1 MFTVKLLL
9 LGCAA
14 TTTSHVDHRLSH
26 SNEPNRMGV
35 AECPPLNGQ
44 GPSRVRR
51 PEHGDVQV
59 HVTPPVGSHLQ
70 LHAADYN
77 ACAASC
83 CRDGPCIGWW
93 WSPPPSVG
101 NPEQPKEQP
110 EPPQQQRVPGPCT
123 VGGVQVG
130 CCYLYPQVQL
140 SDPTPTCLNFTET
153 VLRFGTSTSTSTSTA
168 ANRTKDRGARSTAPA
183 ADADSSNNSA
193 YFGTSGR
200 AATAPPPP
208 PLPTKETECRLRA
221 LALEYAMKLQPE
233 HGSDVDGTGSEAQP
247 FKTASRA
254 RNAVRLVRMLRETA
268 AAAEVQEEEGEGECE
283 EPPLARAPA
292 AVYFKPGV
300 YYFRKT
306 LELGPEDSDITFAAA
321 PGTAAGA
328 VVLSGGV
335 HFKQLEWKPAGGLFP
350 SAVHVAN
357 VGAGR
362 VRPDRTGFTTLY
374 VNNTRRWRA
383 RAPNGNPERD
393 LIPENMVPPTSKTL
407 WVQPG
412 PPAHPGIQVSIEGG
426 DAGRDRMTPTRNS
439 TDQVKS
445 GMRNFYS
452 RLVGGYA
459 ERFEDG
465 ILDGPPRAWSGGCD
479 GLVEAGPKYINGTDT
494 GRCCT
499 PTAPAGVVY
508 DPKHFSTKH
517 WHQHTA
523 SNKSS
528 SGITAATKPVL
539 WCMNS
544 EFFSSLQ
551 WEVDSLNSTAERLM
565 FGRGGNQ
572 CGQNSNRC
580 NMWYVENVLEECD
593 SPGEFFYDN
602 RTGELYYYMNSTAEA
617 QDPGTDYVG
626 SNIEML
632 VRASGTSA
640 ATPIKNVRF
649 SNITFAHT
657 ASTFLSSYST
667 KLGGGDYAVHNG
679 AAVWVSKSEGFRLDG
694 CLFDRVG
701 GTAVMLYG
709 YIRGA
714 VIDSNEFFSTGAHAI
729 VSLYIY
735 PEYISV
741 LDGAGD
747 HSAARGR
754 LASARDMLARTR
766 TEMLHKSR
774 AAAGVASNAAAA
786 AAAAAAGLTEIER
799 LPFCCESLQTNS
811 SEHSGEGD
819 SWINNT
825 CITTVG
831 TPYLFDPSPC
841 NGTRLFPNLA
851 GNTFQVPRNHL
862 LHFPVC
868 NGSLQNG
875 DASLAKW
882 QLMVNQDGS
891 AADAGSHYGP
901 IPSDDALIA
910 KAKAL
915 LQF

>member
-1 MFTVKLLL
+1 M
-9 LGCAA
+9 
-14 TTTSHVDHRLSH
+14 
-26 SNEPNRMGV
+26 
-35 AECPPLNGQ
+35 
-44 GPSRVRR
+44 
-51 PEHGDVQV
+51 
-59 HVTPPVGSHLQ
+59 
-70 LHAADYN
+70 
-77 ACAASC
+77 
-83 CRDGPCIGWW
+83 
-93 WSPPPSVG
+93 
-101 NPEQPKEQP
+101 
-110 EPPQQQRVPGPCT
+110 
-123 VGGVQVG
+123 G

-153 VLRFGTSTSTSTSTA
+153 VLRFGTSTSTSTT
-168 ANRTKDRGARSTAPA
+168 ANRTEDRGARSTAPA
-183 ADADSSNNSA
+183 AGADSSNSSA

-233 HGSDVDGTGSEAQP
+233 RAPHRDVYDALRLGPGCGIKLPTHPTLPPAPAPPSPPTDQPSVGGGGGSSSSSSVEGAHTIEPCITIWVSAKDGSDVDGTGSEAQP

-362 VRPDRTGFTTLY
+362 VRPDRTGFATLY

-393 LIPENMVPPTSKTL
+393 LIPENMVPPTSETL

-580 NMWYVENVLEECD
+580 NMWYGNHFCWPKIAD
-593 SPGEFFYDN
+593 
-602 RTGELYYYMNSTAEA
+602 TA
-617 QDPGTDYVG
+617 GHR
-626 SNIEML
+626 L
-632 VRASGTSA
+632 CASGHA
-640 ATPIKNVRF
+640 GDAPAVLARCGF
-649 SNITFAHT
+649 S
-657 ASTFLSSYST
+657 SSQ
-667 KLGGGDYAVHNG
+667 
-679 AAVWVSKSEGFRLDG
+679 F
-694 CLFDRVG
+694 
-701 GTAVMLYG
+701 
-709 YIRGA
+709 
-714 VIDSNEFFSTGAHAI
+714 
-729 VSLYIY
+729 
-735 PEYISV
+735 SV
-741 LDGAGD
+741 LI
-747 HSAARGR
+747 R
-754 LASARDMLARTR
+754 
-766 TEMLHKSR
+766 
-774 AAAGVASNAAAA
+774 
-786 AAAAAAGLTEIER
+786 
-799 LPFCCESLQTNS
+799 Q
-811 SEHSGEGD
+811 
-819 SWINNT
+819 
-825 CITTVG
+825 
-831 TPYLFDPSPC
+831 Y
-841 NGTRLFPNLA
+841 
-851 GNTFQVPRNHL
+851 
-862 LHFPVC
+862 
-868 NGSLQNG
+868 
-875 DASLAKW
+875 
-882 QLMVNQDGS
+882 
-891 AADAGSHYGP
+891 
-901 IPSDDALIA
+901 
-910 KAKAL
+910 
-915 LQF
+915 